1 LGYQL
6 QWCNENGI
14 EAFDF
19 MRGDEEYK
27 YRFGGVDRHLDRL
40 TLTPPTA

>member
-1 LGYQL
+1 LLGDIL
-6 QWCNENGI
+6 QWCNENKR

-27 YRFGGVDRHLDRL
+27 YRFGAIDRYVMRI
-40 TLTPPTA
+40 TLTR